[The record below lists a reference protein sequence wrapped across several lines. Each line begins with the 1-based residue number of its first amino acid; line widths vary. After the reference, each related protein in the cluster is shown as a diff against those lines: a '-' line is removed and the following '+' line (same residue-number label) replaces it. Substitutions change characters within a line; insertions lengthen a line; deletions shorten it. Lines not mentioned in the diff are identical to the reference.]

1 MHFNAYITSGNFLF
15 PGMCGRTHDLIL
27 DKIYSKLTACIKIC
41 SALQSYEFNSRK
53 GLVMPLKY
61 NLLRVQN
68 LKLDWCL
75 YLFRKHTRPLIHH
88 EINWTL
94 GGEDTAYCESHKINL
109 IKFLAR
115 KCREIFRKV
124 PLVLSEE
131 EDDRFSIISNLKRY
145 TTRVFKVVQLSCL
158 GKRPSAL
165 TTHSLRRGR
174 FISAYSSSNITLS
187 LRRFAYEFA
196 QHKEVPGD
204 QLKPS
209 KERIKNVTT
218 RNQQCRCKSLLQN

>member
-1 MHFNAYITSGNFLF
+1 MHFNAYITSGHFLF

-27 DKIYSKLTACIKIC
+27 DKFYRELTACIKIC
-41 SALQSYEFNSRK
+41 SNLQSYEFNSRK

-109 IKFLAR
+109 IKFLTG
-115 KCREIFRKV
+115 KCREIFRKE
-124 PLVLSEE
+124 PLVLPKEE
-131 EDDRFSIISNLKRY
+131 GGRPSITSNLNGY
-145 TTRVFKVVQLSCL
+145 TRSVFKLDQLSSL
-158 GKRPSAL
+158 EERPSAL
-165 TTHSLRRGR
+165 TTHNLRR
-174 FISAYSSSNITLS
+174 S
-187 LRRFAYEFA
+187 
-196 QHKEVPGD
+196 Q
-204 QLKPS
+204 
-209 KERIKNVTT
+209 
-218 RNQQCRCKSLLQN
+218 

>member
-1 MHFNAYITSGNFLF
+1 MHFNAYITSGHFLF

-41 SALQSYEFNSRK
+41 SVLQSYEFNSRK

-115 KCREIFRKV
+115 KCREIFRKE
-124 PLVLSEE
+124 PLDFPKEE
-131 EDDRFSIISNLKRY
+131 GGRPSITRYLKRY
-145 TTRVFKVVQLSCL
+145 TTCLFRVDQLSCL

-174 FISAYSSSNITLS
+174 LISAYSSSNITLS